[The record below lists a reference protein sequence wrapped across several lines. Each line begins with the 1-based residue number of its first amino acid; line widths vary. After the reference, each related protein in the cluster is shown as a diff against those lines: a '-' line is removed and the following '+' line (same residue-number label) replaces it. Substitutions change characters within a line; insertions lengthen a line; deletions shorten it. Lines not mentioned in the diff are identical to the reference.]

1 MREGFAAVG
10 WTCRVAVV
18 CMVSPRSVVESE
30 ANINQWFIFVN
41 NCWLIILVGS
51 IAAFDGLW
59 TSLVL
64 KGRLRYHQTRNGTL
78 TMIDFTRV
86 GTGITVDT
94 VLQPREIFNALPKKN
109 AHKFQYPR
117 DVQSQV
123 WSKWFERRAEN
134 SLVLKLNTGSGKT
147 VVGLLALKS
156 CINEGKFP
164 AVYICPDTYLVKQVI
179 DAANEL
185 GVEVTDDVHSHRFI
199 SGKAILVTN
208 IFKLVNGRSAFG
220 VGDEGVKIKISSLVV
235 DDAHACIGYVE
246 EQFTVDISADSD
258 VYSELYELFRE
269 SLHNQCESKAIEI
282 ENGNPTSLM
291 QVPYWVWQSKISE
304 VSRILIANSKSGDLQ
319 FVWPLVKECPRL
331 SRCVVGSKSIEIT
344 PHAIPIHMIPSII
357 DADRKIFM
365 TATLVDDS
373 ILISHFG
380 VNEKFLSVPII
391 PDSAGDVGDRLI
403 LLPQVINP
411 DLADD
416 HIKKYCKYISE
427 YMNVVVIV
435 PSKARADYWRDSADL
450 VLFANNLYEGVDRLK
465 AGKVGLVVLVNKYD
479 GIDLPGDACRL
490 LVIDGF
496 PDVRSKIDRVNQTV
510 LLGSDRD
517 VNQIIQRIEQGMGR
531 GVRSNDDY
539 CVVFLMGRDLTSK
552 LYSQGA
558 MEKFSPGTK
567 AQLTLSEQV
576 SEQIKG
582 KKLSEITETLN
593 YCWSRNSDWITAS
606 KGVLATLEY
615 SPSNNLDHSVI
626 SLRKAYD
633 YACNGNYAAATETL
647 KTLVNDT
654 ADLKFRGL
662 IKQSYAEYT
671 NFLDKSSA
679 QKIQLSAVGDNR
691 RVLKPLEGIQYNKM
705 SGSLL
710 DQAKACSEFLS
721 GNFQDPNKLIIEING
736 VLDGLDFKADSS
748 ENFERRMKEVARY
761 LGFHSQ
767 RPEEE
772 YQKGPDI
779 LWKVGELNYFVIEC
793 KNEAVVQTV
802 TKYYCNQLNGSC
814 EWFEERYDH
823 SCGYTPILVHPYSL
837 FEYAASPN
845 PKVRVMTLEK
855 LREFREAVRDFIKA
869 VASSN
874 EIGNAVAIRQKLIA
888 AKLRASDIVD
898 IYTVPFRVKSR

>member
-1 MREGFAAVG
+1 
-10 WTCRVAVV
+10 
-18 CMVSPRSVVESE
+18 
-30 ANINQWFIFVN
+30 
-41 NCWLIILVGS
+41 
-51 IAAFDGLW
+51 
-59 TSLVL
+59 
-64 KGRLRYHQTRNGTL
+64 
-78 TMIDFTRV
+78 MIDFTRI
-86 GTGITVDT
+86 GTGVTVDT

-123 WSKWFERRAEN
+123 WSKWFERRNEN

-164 AVYICPDTYLVKQVI
+164 AVYICPDPYLVKQVM
-179 DAANEL
+179 DAAEEL

-199 SGKAILVTN
+199 SGKAILIAN

-220 VGDEGVKIKISSLVV
+220 VGDEGVKIKIASLVV

-246 EQFTVDISADSD
+246 EQFTAEIPHESAA
-258 VYSELYELFRE
+258 YTALYELFKE
-269 SLHNQCESKAIEI
+269 SLHNQCESKALEV
-282 ENGNPTSLM
+282 ESGNSAALM

-304 VSRILIANSKSGDLQ
+304 VCRVLIAHKKEDFLQ
-319 FVWPLVKECPRL
+319 FVWPLIKEFPKL
-331 SRCVVGSKSIEIT
+331 SHCVVGAKSIEIT

-357 DADRKIFM
+357 DAERKLFM

-373 ILISHFG
+373 ILASHFG
-380 VNEKFLSVPII
+380 VNEKFLKHPIV
-391 PDSAGDVGDRLI
+391 PDSAGDVGDRMI
-403 LLPQVINP
+403 LLPQVINS

-416 HIKKYCKYISE
+416 HIKKYCKFIAE

-450 VLFANNLYEGVDRLK
+450 VLFANNLYEGVDKLK

-479 GIDLPGDACRL
+479 GIDLPGEACRL

-517 VNQIIQRIEQGMGR
+517 VNQIIQRVEQGMGR

-552 LYSQGA
+552 LYAQGA
-558 MEKFSPGTK
+558 LNKFSPGTR

-582 KKLSEITETLN
+582 KKLSEITDTLN
-593 YCWSRNSDWITAS
+593 YCWARKEEWVAAT
-606 KGVLATLEY
+606 KGVLATLSYAHENTLD
-615 SPSNNLDHSVI
+615 SNIL

-633 YACNGNYAAATETL
+633 FACNSNYAAAAKEL
-647 KTLVNDT
+647 KDLVNEVT
-654 ADLKFRGL
+654 DLKFRGL
-662 IKQSYAEYT
+662 VKQHYAEYT
-671 NFLDKSSA
+671 NLSDLASA

-691 RVLKPLEGIQYNKM
+691 RLLKPIEGIQYHKI
-705 SGSLL
+705 SGAVL
-710 DQAKACSEFLS
+710 DQAKACSEFLTK
-721 GNFQDPNKLIIEING
+721 NFQDPNKLVVEING
-736 VLDGLDFKADSS
+736 VLEGLDFKLDSS
-748 ENFERRMKEVARY
+748 ELFEARMKEVARY
-761 LGFHSQ
+761 LGFRSQ
-767 RPEEE
+767 RPEQE
-772 YQKGPDI
+772 YQKGPDV
-779 LWKVGELNYFVIEC
+779 LWKTGELNYFVIEC
-793 KNEAVVQTV
+793 KNEAVVETV
-802 TKYYCNQLNGSC
+802 SKYYCNQLNGSC

-823 SCGYTPILVHPYSL
+823 SSSYTPILVHPYSL
-837 FEYAASPN
+837 FEYSASPN
-845 PKVRVMTLEK
+845 QNIRVMTREK
-855 LREFREAVRDFIKA
+855 LGEFREAVRQFISS

-874 EIGNAVAIRQKLIA
+874 ELGDAVAIRQKLIA
-888 AKLRASDIVD
+888 AQLRASDFCD
-898 IYTVPFRVKSR
+898 KYTVPFKVKTR